1 MLFRSEMRRTGKSLH
16 ELKSGMKKYPQV
28 LINVR
33 TEKKVKVD
41 EIEAIRKAVQ
51 DVEKKLG
58 DKGRVLLRSSGTEPL
73 VRVMVEGV
81 DEDEVNKCAQHL
93 ANEVKKAI

>member
-1 MLFRSEMRRTGKSLH
+1 MRRTGKSLY

-28 LINVR
+28 LINIR
-33 TEKKVKVD
+33 TEKKVKLD
-41 EIEAIRKAVQ
+41 EIDAVTQ
-51 DVEKKLG
+51 AVAAVEKKLG

-81 DEDEVNKCAQHL
+81 NLEDVNKYATQL
-93 ANEVKKAI
+93 ANDVKKSITS

>member
-1 MLFRSEMRRTGKSLH
+1 LAEMQRTGKSLH

-28 LINVR
+28 LINIR
-33 TEKKVKVD
+33 TEIKVKLD
-41 EIEAIRKAVQ
+41 EIESIKKAVEA
-51 DVEKKLG
+51 VEKKLG

-81 DEDEVNKCAQHL
+81 NEDDVNKYANQL
-93 ANEVKKAI
+93 ANDVRTAIVS